1 MPEPPPQQGKEE
13 VYPAF
18 LDELAEVL
26 ALAKERGGAAATSK
40 SATYPAL
47 LHLAEERV
55 EAGRLKYGT
64 MLMTGNGRNAL
75 RDAWEECFDQC
86 KYLKQAL
93 MEGYPEVAYLLKR
106 SLWSLFDLTRLLM
119 WQDPELAKR
128 CGYVHPKRG
137 KAARVEFPDYLK
149 GMGS

>member
-1 MPEPPPQQGKEE
+1 
-13 VYPAF
+13 
-18 LDELAEVL
+18 
-26 ALAKERGGAAATSK
+26 
-40 SATYPAL
+40 
-47 LHLAEERV
+47 
-55 EAGRLKYGT
+55 

-119 WQDPELAKR
+119 WQDPELAKLR
-128 CGYVHPKRG
+128 LRSPEEGQG
-137 KAARVEFPDYLK
+137 EARVEFPDYLK
-149 GMGS
+149 GGS